1 MSKLTIAKKINVFT
15 IALALI
21 GIIGSAFSVIASIS
35 GIKHTEVLNDVYLS
49 ANLLATKL
57 KTNVLNIGADV
68 DRYIATHQES
78 HITNIHDRIREPNVD
93 KLGALLKQY
102 NKELSGYQQ
111 GFTELHTTAK
121 DFMENAVVT
130 VDTFKIIVDGGVVFK
145 STVDK
150 VNASTE
156 KIYKRSI
163 GLLDDYVRQGNQQV
177 ISDYIKFVDK
187 IASSKAYTL
196 QMVMIAEEILAG
208 TNTDPELF
216 KSVYVPI
223 NDLKKSV
230 TSLRD
235 LAINPDNIR
244 ELNEL
249 YKMVTELE
257 NIAKTAEPKFV
268 EFGTA
273 NMKLDEDQEKMFLQL
288 ENFENM
294 IAKDVSSAS
303 ASIVSGQK
311 SSFVASVVLA
321 VLAILVAVF
330 VIIVLNASVIR
341 PLDKLVERVN
351 NLTSG
356 DGDLTK
362 RIDIHTKD
370 ELGELASHVNT
381 FIENVQSIIKEVK
394 DATDEVAS
402 GNNELAA
409 TMEELSTTFDSQAQQ
424 ISDMVLSMDSVKDI
438 SHTTSTTLD
447 KNMDILEAAATQTK
461 TGAEQLNGVQRDMM
475 TIKDET
481 ISLEE
486 VVVQLADSSNQI
498 GEILGVINDIAN
510 QTNLLALNAAIE
522 AARAGEAGRGFAVV
536 ADEVRKLAER
546 TQHATGEIES
556 IITTLQQKSNLASIE
571 MTKSVDSVQ
580 AGVDNIGATN
590 EGFKS
595 AVESVMNLHKEMQV
609 VANSVSNQYSTILT
623 VVDNTQVI
631 AAGIEESNSAV
642 SEVNKTVSHLQ
653 ERTDGLKMLVSRF
666 NV

>member
-381 FIENVQSIIKEVK
+381 FIENVQRIIKEVK

-402 GNNELAA
+402 GNNQLAA

-424 ISDMVLSMDSVKDI
+424 ISDMVLSMDSLKDI

-447 KNMDILEAAATQTK
+447 KNMDILESAATQTQ